1 MKEEGR
7 RMSSESNQTGATELS
22 FEQIVEEFRREVEAG
37 RRPAPSSYLE
47 RFPQFAERLRAYFIE
62 IGQLAAP
69 AAPQAAHTQSTGL
82 ESADGTD
89 TKPPAAR
96 KLRKRQ
102 TLIPKVLDRYRLQR
116 LLGRGAMGVVFLA
129 EDTQVNRRV
138 ALKIP
143 AFDLSEDPVL
153 RERFYREA
161 RAAALV
167 RHPNICPVYA
177 AGEAEGFQFIAMAYI
192 AGVPLSR
199 FVNRDNPLA
208 FRKAAVV
215 IKKLALALQEAHDA
229 GIVHRD
235 LKPANIMVSE
245 RGEPVV
251 MDFGLARLS
260 DAVDNVRVTQ
270 TGAIIGSP
278 AYMSPE
284 QVTADHKTIGPA
296 SDIYGLGVVFYEL
309 LTGHLPFTGNGQV
322 MALVAQILR
331 DQAPSPLI
339 HRAGI
344 PRDLESICLKMLAKS
359 PTDRPASMRQVAS
372 LIADYLAG
380 RSAVADPQ
388 TPTTEQAAGDTDA
401 VAPFLPAEITA
412 ARASSPNPNE
422 RSLEDG
428 DSGGE
433 ASEME
438 RSLGNTDAV
447 PVQASAKQED
457 SQPKGAKS
465 SVLATQSALP
475 LPFPKLVAIA
485 ACLLVVG
492 LAFPIIRG
500 FTRTTPPTPSPIV
513 NESASKAAP
522 VSTPTAAN
530 PPVAN
535 SPETSI
541 ARTVQ
546 EPTAEAITPAVA
558 SPTSVA
564 AEAPKLSAPATV
576 VTAVPVATTPVPTLE
591 LRSAPHRS
599 SYNGGI
605 LLHLGIRNWK
615 ELGLTN
621 ETVAKIVDQ
630 SNREI
635 VSPWTSKDFV
645 ESNGQLIIAL
655 PPREMLPQRVQLTL
669 STVDKRPLFQSEW
682 VDIRTLSGIESR
694 PISLVPHATR
704 GLLDD
709 FAKPPKHRISG
720 DNLAELK
727 IGSHILDGIQFQVE
741 DAVVDLRSSVAP
753 RLPPSRTGLRT
764 GQSVAKLHLLL
775 SCFNTVDQQ
784 SKEYPAAG
792 TQLAHCLVHYA
803 DQSTATIPLRYGHE
817 VGGWLSD
824 HAKTS
829 LSNGSLAWVGA
840 NSESRRDTANP
851 RLTHLY
857 RTTWINPQPDQPIE
871 SFDLVSDDRE
881 VSIVC
886 VAISAESPNAKLA
899 EETIGESGAI
909 ADVASTAWWGEQQRD
924 VVVWALEVGGS
935 AFLEGN
941 NVPFQKNLT
950 MPVNPTV
957 QRLVFVNCNLADRLD
972 RLASCWRLRSLKL
985 DRTET
990 TSDGL
995 QFLKGLPLLRDLTLN
1010 NNPITDDGLTVLTTL
1025 PQLDTLEVE
1034 GAKITP
1040 AGLAALRDC
1049 PNLRQISLRKNL
1061 LTDEGFRHLQAIPKL
1076 TSLKCDADDETLK
1089 RLPDT
1094 LALTDLVLED
1104 TRIAPVG
1111 LSEIAR
1117 IKSLRR
1123 LELVGIRLSTNA
1135 IARFSEFDHLTELRV
1150 WGVTPS
1156 ELSRLK
1162 KMLPNCKVSE
1172 MQTK

>member
-22 FEQIVEEFRREVEAG
+22 FEQVVEEFRRDVEAG
-37 RRPAPSSYLE
+37 RRPAPASYLE
-47 RFPQFAERLRAYFIE
+47 RFPQFAERLRTYFLE
-62 IGQLAAP
+62 IGQPVAP
-69 AAPQAAHTQSTGL
+69 AAPQVGHTQSTGL

-129 EDTQVNRRV
+129 EDTQVSRRV

-199 FVNRDNPLA
+199 FVNKDNPLA

-215 IKKLALALQEAHDA
+215 VKKLALALQEAHDA

-284 QVTADHKTIGPA
+284 QVTGDHKTIGPG

-331 DQAPSPLI
+331 DEAPSPSV

-344 PRDLESICLKMLAKS
+344 PRDLESICLRMLAKT
-359 PTDRPASMRQVAS
+359 PTDRPASMKQVAS

-380 RSAVADPQ
+380 RSTITDPQ
-388 TPTTEQAAGDTDA
+388 TVPTTDQTAGDIDA

-412 ARASSPNPNE
+412 ARASSLNPNE
-422 RSLEDG
+422 RSLQEDG

-433 ASEME
+433 ASEIE
-438 RSLGNTDAV
+438 RSLGDTDAV
-447 PVQASAKQED
+447 PIQTKQEEGP
-457 SQPKGAKS
+457 PKGAKS
-465 SVLATQSALP
+465 SVLATRTELSRRWPIFAG
-475 LPFPKLVAIA
+475 IA

-492 LAFPIIRG
+492 LAFPIIRR
-500 FTRTTPPTPSPIV
+500 FSKTTPPSPAPIV
-513 NESASKAAP
+513 SDSDSTALPVSSATPPASKPPESSIA
-522 VSTPTAAN
+522 STPT
-530 PPVAN
+530 
-535 SPETSI
+535 
-541 ARTVQ
+541 
-546 EPTAEAITPAVA
+546 EPSAEPITPAA
-558 SPTSVA
+558 AAPSSVA
-564 AEAPKLSAPATV
+564 AETPIPAT
-576 VTAVPVATTPVPTLE
+576 AAAAIPVATTPVPTLE

-605 LLHLGIRNWK
+605 LVHLGLRNWK
-615 ELGLTN
+615 EIGLAS

-635 VSPWTSKDFV
+635 VAPWTSKDLV

-655 PPREMLPQRVQLTL
+655 PPREMLPRRVQLTL
-669 STVDKRPLFQSEW
+669 STIDKRPLFQSEW
-682 VDIRTLSGIESR
+682 VDVRALSGIETR

-709 FAKPPKHRISG
+709 FAKPPKHRTSG
-720 DNLAELK
+720 DNFAELK
-727 IGSHILDGIQFQVE
+727 IGSHILDGIQFQIE
-741 DAVVDLRSSVAP
+741 DAIVDLRSTLAP
-753 RLPPSRTGLRT
+753 RLPLSRTGLRT

-784 SKEYPAAG
+784 SKEYPAEG
-792 TQLAHCLVHYA
+792 TVLAHCLVRYV

-840 NSESRRDTANP
+840 NVESRRDTANP

-857 RTTWINPQPDQPIE
+857 RTTWVNPQPDQAIE
-871 SFDLVSDDRE
+871 SFDLFSDDRE
-881 VSIVC
+881 VSVVC
-886 VAISAESPNAKLA
+886 VAISAETPGAKVAA
-899 EETIGESGAI
+899 EAIGESGEI
-909 ADVASTAWWGEQQRD
+909 SDVASTAWWGEQQRD
-924 VVVWALEVGGS
+924 VVVWALEAGGTP
-935 AFLEGN
+935 FLEGS
-941 NVPFQKNLT
+941 NVPFQKNSAL
-950 MPVNPTV
+950 PANPTI

-972 RLASCWRLRSLKL
+972 RLTSCWRLRSLKL

-1010 NNPITDDGLTVLTTL
+1010 NNPITDDGLTVLATL
-1025 PQLDTLEVE
+1025 PQLDTLEIE

-1061 LTDEGFRHLQAIPKL
+1061 LTDEGFRHLQAMPKL

-1089 RLPDT
+1089 RLPDS
-1094 LALTDLVLED
+1094 LPLTDLVLED